1 MKYLTLHDS
10 VFEKWRFVFGITVFW
25 IELRDYTF
33 MVWFVFCRHQIFQRK
48 WKSSRTIWSTHT
60 KSQMRLYVLRTYG
73 VPTMRICLTLRVS
86 MTFDI
91 WFTID
96 TVWKLDPNQWFSV
109 TNKTRLF
116 LFVCHFLEGGRCI
129 DFGFYSP
136 LPLSPRLIIFWCY
149 SRLYP

>member
-1 MKYLTLHDS
+1 
-10 VFEKWRFVFGITVFW
+10 
-25 IELRDYTF
+25 
-33 MVWFVFCRHQIFQRK
+33 MVWFVFCRRQIFQRR

-136 LPLSPRLIIFWCY
+136 LPLSPPRLNIFWCY
-149 SRLYP
+149 SRLCPQNIHEFSGCWKTADHKSLDLFKHRQLTKSTI

>member
-1 MKYLTLHDS
+1 
-10 VFEKWRFVFGITVFW
+10 
-25 IELRDYTF
+25 
-33 MVWFVFCRHQIFQRK
+33 
-48 WKSSRTIWSTHT
+48 
-60 KSQMRLYVLRTYG
+60 
-73 VPTMRICLTLRVS
+73 

-129 DFGFYSP
+129 DFGFILPSP
-136 LPLSPRLIIFWCY
+136 SPPGLLFSDAIAGFILKVYMNSVAAGKQQAIRV
-149 SRLYP
+149 